1 MTDKK
6 HSISPYVY
14 PGMRLSSNEK
24 EGLMK
29 NPNRYKITK
38 EEILEIISEVCGIT
52 SIDIINKSRNREIV
66 DGRHIFCH
74 IMKKYYNYTLTSIG
88 KIMSERDHTTIRHA
102 LIKFRERFEIE
113 ESYREKVLKIYEK
126 IGISR

>member
-14 PGMRLSSNEK
+14 PGMRLSTNEK
-24 EGLMK
+24 EGLLK
-29 NPNRYKITK
+29 SPNRYKITK
-38 EEILEIISEVCGIT
+38 EEILEIISGVCGIT
-52 SIDIINKSRNREIV
+52 TVDIINKSRNREIV

-74 IMKKYYNYTLTSIG
+74 IMKKNYNYTLTSIG
-88 KIMSERDHTTIRHA
+88 KIIGERDHTTIRHA
-102 LIKFRERFEIE
+102 LIKFKERFELE
-113 ESYREKVLKIYEK
+113 DVYRDKVLKIYEK